1 MLWAPSRA
9 GRPTPGFD
17 RDRPLYPRC
26 VPYRS
31 RKRRHS
37 WPKLLSL
44 VRTSSNRKPPSIDR
58 DLDAAPVRLARLS
71 SPQEAGPPRGLYPS
85 RSAPSE
91 RSPYSQPIVTRR
103 CSVAPKICWF
113 GPRPRYWVVGD
124 DSQGRLRT
132 REAHV
137 GKGECSGNRPGR
149 CTGFLESLKAIRGN
163 PPSAGSLFPAHRVWV
178 PRGSHHK
185 QKPLRGD

>member
-1 MLWAPSRA
+1 MCLRVAGLRALARLVAA
-9 GRPTPGFD
+9 GRPPLGVVISGIS
-17 RDRPLYPRC
+17 RPF
-26 VPYRS
+26 
-31 RKRRHS
+31 

-44 VRTSSNRKPPSIDR
+44 VRTSSNRKPPGIDR

-137 GKGECSGNRPGR
+137 GKGIAFEAAQAAVRAS
-149 CTGFLESLKAIRGN
+149 
-163 PPSAGSLFPAHRVWV
+163 
-178 PRGSHHK
+178 
-185 QKPLRGD
+185 